1 MTLGEKIQKLRREKG
16 LSQEALAEKLA
27 VTRQTISKWELGQ
40 SLPDLNFI
48 AGLCS
53 IFEVSSDYLI
63 KNENEMGIQRKAAA
77 PKKRPWQTAQRKRL
91 VWNIFSAAAV
101 AACCICLIVDYFTAE
116 KLLWSWIAA
125 ASIGAAWLV
134 LLPLFTAKEK
144 LILKALQMVGA
155 ASLLLLAVLALLL
168 KKSIIFKLG
177 SCIALAVFL
186 AVWIIYQI
194 FQKSSRRYWRAAG
207 FSLWVMIPLP
217 ILINFM
223 AAYFI
228 KDVQIEPASVL
239 LNSAITFL
247 LSLLC
252 FGADFVSRKEKQK

>member
-48 AGLCS
+48 AALCS

-63 KNENEMGIQRKAAA
+63 KNENKVGIQRKAAA
-77 PKKRPWQTAQRKRL
+77 PKKSPWLTAQRKRL

-101 AACCICLIVDYFTAE
+101 AAGCICLIVDHFTAE

-144 LILKALQMVGA
+144 LILKVLQMAGA

-177 SCIALAVFL
+177 SCIALAAFL

-194 FQKSSRRYWRAAG
+194 FQKSSRHYWRAAG

-228 KDVQIEPASVL
+228 KNVQIEPASVL

-247 LSLLC
+247 LSLFC
-252 FGADFVSRKEKQK
+252 FGADCIIRKEKQK